1 VFKKILV
8 ANRGEIALRVMRAAR
23 ELNIATV
30 AVYSTADSESLH
42 VKFADESVC
51 IGPPQASKSYL
62 NIAAIISAAEITSA
76 DAIHPGYGFLS
87 ENAQFAEVCG
97 QCGISFVGPKPE
109 AIRLMGDKISARKAM
124 KGAGLSGLPGCADA
138 LTDEKEALEIARE
151 VGFPLIIKA
160 AAGGGGRGMK
170 IVRREEELKQQLT
183 IARTEAKAAFG
194 NDAVYVERFVE
205 RPRHIEFQVAA
216 DNYGEI
222 VHLGERECSVQRR
235 YQKLIEESP
244 SPAMTPE
251 KRDAVGARIVT
262 ALKKLGYSTVGTVEL
277 LMDEKGELHFM
288 EMNTRIQVEHPV
300 TEMVTGIDLLR
311 LQIQLAAG
319 KKLPFKQE
327 DVTYRGH
334 AIECRINAEDPFTFD
349 PSPGQITAYHMPGG
363 PGVRVD
369 SHVTQDT
376 MVQPHY
382 DSLLAKVIVH
392 DVDRM
397 SAIRRMR
404 SVLRELVVEGIKT
417 NTAFH
422 RRALENPSFVSGD
435 YDTHIVHRIVGDP
448 GPQAS

>member
-1 VFKKILV
+1 MFKKILV

-97 QCGISFVGPKPE
+97 QCGISFIGPKPE
-109 AIRLMGDKISARKAM
+109 AIRMMGDKISARKAM
-124 KGAGLSGLPGCADA
+124 RGAGLFGLPGCEDA
-138 LTDEKEALEIARE
+138 LTDEKQALEVAHE

-170 IVRREEELKQQLT
+170 IVRKEEELKQQLT

-205 RPRHIEFQVAA
+205 RPRHIEFQIAA

-251 KRDAVGARIVT
+251 KRAEVGARIVT
-262 ALKKLGYSTVGTVEL
+262 ALKKLGYTTVGTVEL

-300 TEMVTGIDLLR
+300 TEMVTGVDLLR
-311 LQIQLAAG
+311 LQINLAAG
-319 KKLPFKQE
+319 KRLPFKQE
-327 DVTYRGH
+327 DVTFRGH

-349 PSPGQITAYHMPGG
+349 PSPGPITAYHMPGG

-376 MVQPHY
+376 VVQPYY
-382 DSLLAKVIVH
+382 DSLLAKVVVH

-397 SAIRRMR
+397 HAIRRMR

-417 NTAFH
+417 NVAFH
-422 RRALENPSFVSGD
+422 RRALENTGFVSGD
-435 YDTHIVHRIVGDP
+435 YDTHIVHRIVGES
-448 GPQAS
+448 A

>member
-1 VFKKILV
+1 MFKKILV

-42 VKFADESVC
+42 VKFADEAVC
-51 IGPPQASKSYL
+51 IGPPQAAKSYL
-62 NIAAIISAAEITSA
+62 NIPAIISAAEVTSA

-87 ENAQFAEVCG
+87 ENAHFAEVCA
-97 QCGISFVGPKPE
+97 QCGFSFIGPKPE
-109 AIRLMGDKISARKAM
+109 AIRLMGDKIQARAAM
-124 KGAGLSGLPGCADA
+124 KSAGLYALPGAENP
-138 LTDEKEALEIARE
+138 LVTEKEALAVARE

-170 IVRREEELKQQLT
+170 VVRKNEELGRMLE

-216 DNYGEI
+216 DNYGEVI
-222 VHLGERECSVQRR
+222 HLGERECSVQRR
-235 YQKLIEESP
+235 YQKLVEESP

-251 KRDAVGARIVT
+251 KRDQVGARIVK
-262 ALKKLGYSTVGTVEL
+262 ALKQLGYSTVGTVEL
-277 LMDEKGELHFM
+277 LMDERGELHFM

-300 TEMVTGIDLLR
+300 TEMVTGVDLLR

-319 KKLPFKQE
+319 KKLSIKQE
-327 DVTYRGH
+327 DVKWNGH

-349 PSPGQITAYHMPGG
+349 PSPGLITAYNMPGG

-376 MVQPHY
+376 TVVPFY

-397 SAIRRMR
+397 HAIRRMR

-422 RRALENPSFVSGD
+422 RRVIEHPAFVSGE
-435 YDTHIVHRIVGDP
+435 YDTHIVQRVVGEEK
-448 GPQAS
+448 